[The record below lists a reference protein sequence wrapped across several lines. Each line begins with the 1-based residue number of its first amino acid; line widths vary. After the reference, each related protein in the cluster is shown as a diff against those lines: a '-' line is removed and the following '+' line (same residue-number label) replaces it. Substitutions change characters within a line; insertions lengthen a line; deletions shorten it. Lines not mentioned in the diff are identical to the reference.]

1 MYDLVIIGFGISG
14 IAVAKYATEYKLKIL
29 ILEKSNNLGGVWYN
43 APNVSELQTRKHL
56 YEFSDFPMPKE
67 YPKYPNKHQVLA
79 YIRNYIKKNKL
90 EQHIQYNSKV
100 CNSKNINDIWIT
112 KYQQNNKV
120 IEIKSN
126 YIAVCGGYYNNK
138 RKLPME
144 DNYRKKIITK
154 YNHRLI
160 SKSKKI
166 LIVGNGASACDFLN
180 QMENDNMIKSRDI
193 DLVYRTEKYY
203 INKYY
208 YGIPFILI
216 MNNVSLFL
224 ARNLPLFII
233 SFILSWFCIYNYN
246 RPDEYIN
253 SSNIVGHLIIP
264 KLSYYEEMNVV
275 KDSLK
280 GFQKDYVL
288 FENRIPKQY
297 DLIIN
302 TSGYTKNIDFIT
314 PRIKNID
321 DILIYNYVLSK
332 EHKKCGFIGYAP
344 SYNWLIVS
352 EAQAKWF
359 VFYILNK
366 VDLANYPKHYN
377 SGSND
382 LTYDSFNFSKY
393 LFQSL
398 EDE

>member
-14 IAVAKYATEYKLKIL
+14 IVVAKYAAKYNLKIL
-29 ILEKSNNLGGVWYN
+29 ILEKSPKLGGVWYN

-56 YEFSDFPMPKE
+56 YEFSDYPMPKD
-67 YPKYPNKHQVLA
+67 YPKYPKKYQILA
-79 YIRNYIKKNKL
+79 YLRSYITKHTL
-90 EQHIQYNSKV
+90 EQHVEYNSTV
-100 CNSKNINDIWIT
+100 INSKHINDIWHI
-112 KYQQNNKV
+112 KYQKNNKLT
-120 IEIKSN
+120 EIKSK
-126 YIAVCGGYYNNK
+126 YMAVCGGYYNNK
-138 RKLPME
+138 RKLPNE
-144 DNYRKKIITK
+144 DNYTKKIITE
-154 YNHRLI
+154 YNLPLI
-160 SKSKKI
+160 KQAKKI

-180 QMENDNMIKSRDI
+180 QIVSDNMIKSRDI
-193 DLVYRTEKYY
+193 ELIYRTEKYY

-208 YGIPFILI
+208 YGIPFIFI
-216 MNNVSLFL
+216 MNPITLFL
-224 ARNLPLFII
+224 SQNLPIFII
-233 SFILSWFCIYNYN
+233 SFILSWFCIYKYN
-246 RPDEYIN
+246 RPNEYIN

-264 KLSYYEEMNVV
+264 KLSYYKEINVF
-275 KDSLK
+275 KDNLE

-302 TSGYTKNIDFIT
+302 TCGYTKNIDFIT
-314 PRIKNID
+314 PKIENID

-332 EHKKCGFIGYAP
+332 IHKNCGFIGYTP

-359 VFYILNK
+359 IFYILNK
-366 VDLANYPKHYN
+366 VDLDNYPKHY
-377 SGSND
+377 SDTND
-382 LTYDSFNFSKY
+382 LTYDSFNFTKY